1 MERRIP
7 IFALVVALSVLG
19 LGAGAAQAQPDSQVL
34 APATPQAQMSEACAL
49 TQEQCTVDC
58 MGRKDRASMVSC
70 LMGCDNSATLCAR
83 DAQPTLSSEWYAEQ
97 LGNVIGLKAG
107 ACHATTPCP
116 PEYGSCAAW
125 SGYSDCGDPWC
136 GVYGHCG
143 SGCGEPLCFD
153 DATRQ
158 SKERYRV
165 CLNQQAQACTEYQ
178 RISTVV
184 GCGC

>member
-1 MERRIP
+1 MRYRIP
-7 IFALVVALSVLG
+7 IYALFVTLCLLA
-19 LGAGAAQAQPDSQVL
+19 LGAGAVEAQRSQVL
-34 APATPQAQMSEACAL
+34 APAAQAEMSEVCAM
-49 TQEQCTVDC
+49 TQQQCSVDC
-58 MGRKDRASMVSC
+58 LGRTDRGAMVSC
-70 LMGCDNSATLCAR
+70 LMACDNAAAHCAR
-83 DAQPTLSSEWYAEQ
+83 DEEPTLSSEWLAEE
-97 LGNVIGLKAG
+97 LGNLIGTKAG
-107 ACHATTPCP
+107 ACHSTTPCP
-116 PEYGSCAAW
+116 SEYGSCGSW

-158 SKERYRV
+158 FRERYRV